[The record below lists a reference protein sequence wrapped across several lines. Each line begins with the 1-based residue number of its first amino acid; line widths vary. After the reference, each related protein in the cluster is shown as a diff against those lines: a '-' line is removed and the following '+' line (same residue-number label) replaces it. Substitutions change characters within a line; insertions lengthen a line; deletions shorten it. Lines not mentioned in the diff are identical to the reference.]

1 MGDDSGLSS
10 LNDLFKRAYAHRI
23 RGMFRQD
30 EELPLKWIN
39 DTKLA
44 RKVLKKE
51 HIVHEKE
58 GRILI
63 LDGTEVERDLIVNRK
78 KCILCSP
85 KLLETCYEMT
95 DSDQYRGFAVYSS
108 IYIPEDQ
115 IKINEENYWEIIY
128 LSKDQIVRYETK

>member
-1 MGDDSGLSS
+1 MGDDSGLLS
-10 LNDLFKRAYAHRI
+10 LNDLFKRAYADRI
-23 RGMFRQD
+23 RGMFRHD

-63 LDGTEVERDLIVNRK
+63 LDGTEVERDLTVNRG
-78 KCILCSP
+78 KCILCAP
-85 KLLETCYEMT
+85 KLLDLCYEMT
-95 DSDQYRGFAVYSS
+95 DSEEYKGFNVYSS
-108 IYIPEDQ
+108 VYMPEDQ

-128 LSKDQIVRYETK
+128 LNDDQVIRYETK